1 MAIPTT
7 IRAIT
12 MYMGSNG
19 EDANNIKS
27 YNLTILEKLLI
38 GLTFFLMYINI
49 VICLKELKMN

>member
-19 EDANNIKS
+19 EEANNIKS

-38 GLTFFLMYINI
+38 GLTFF
-49 VICLKELKMN
+49 